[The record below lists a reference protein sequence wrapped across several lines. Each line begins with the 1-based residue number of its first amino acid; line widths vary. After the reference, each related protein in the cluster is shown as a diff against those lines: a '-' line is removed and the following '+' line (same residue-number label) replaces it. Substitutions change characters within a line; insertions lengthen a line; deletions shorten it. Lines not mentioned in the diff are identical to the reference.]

1 VNRTYVSV
9 RNNDGTPVAGTKFV
23 VLTLSVDGTDV
34 DDIAVYDS
42 LDEVG

>member
-1 VNRTYVSV
+1 V
-9 RNNDGTPVAGTKFV
+9 RNFDGTPVTADKFV
-23 VLTLSVDGTDV
+23 VLTLSPDGTEV